1 MKINKNHKLTFN
13 DVELNKI
20 YYLHSSMGKISVQLS
35 NIFIFEDLDKE
46 FIIPSSYVY
55 LIDKYII
62 KRGGSYECFA
72 FLCKEGI
79 CSTWLI
85 GSEGIYEVD

>member
-1 MKINKNHKLTFN
+1 
-13 DVELNKI
+13 
-20 YYLHSSMGKISVQLS
+20 MGKISVQLS
-35 NIFIFEDLDKE
+35 NIFIFEDGYEELSTFPPAKS
-46 FIIPSSYVY
+46 IPSSYVY
-55 LIDKYII
+55 LIDKYTI

-79 CSTWLI
+79 CSTWLL